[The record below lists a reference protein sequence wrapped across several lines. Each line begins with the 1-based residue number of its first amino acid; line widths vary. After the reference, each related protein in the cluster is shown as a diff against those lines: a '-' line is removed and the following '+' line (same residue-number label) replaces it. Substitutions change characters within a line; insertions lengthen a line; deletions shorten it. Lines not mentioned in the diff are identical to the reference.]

1 MRALHNRIN
10 RNVLKERLMQ
20 ESFKRITVSFYRYVI
35 LNNPQEFRN
44 KLYLDFEDLEIFGRI
59 YVAYEGIN
67 AQISVPEH
75 NWDDFKKYLNHTK
88 ELENMPLKIAIEDNG
103 KSFYKLD
110 VKVRKKIVADGLDD
124 NSFDVTNVG
133 KRLSAA
139 EFNEAL
145 ENPDT
150 IVIDMR
156 NHYES
161 EVGRFENAI
170 CPDADTFK
178 EELPIVMDILKGKE
192 DKKVLLYCTGGVR
205 CEKAS
210 AYLKHHGFKDVNQ
223 LHGGIIEYARQVKHF
238 GLPSKFKGKN
248 FVFDQRLGERITD
261 DILSTCHQCGKPC
274 DNHTNCANDD
284 CHLLFI
290 QCDECKTKYKGCCTP
305 QCMSIIELPIEEQI
319 KLRKGKTKENA
330 HSVYKSRLRPNLKKF
345 LLENSEFRFDK
356 NASQ

>member
-1 MRALHNRIN
+1 MRALHNRVN
-10 RNVLKERLMQ
+10 RNILKERLMQ

-35 LNNPQEFRN
+35 INNPQEFRD
-44 KLYLDFEDLEIFGRI
+44 KLYLDFEDLGIFGRVYI
-59 YVAYEGIN
+59 AYEGIN
-67 AQISVPEH
+67 AQISLPEH
-75 NWDDFKKYLNHTK
+75 NWDAFKKYLDHTK
-88 ELENMPLKIAIEDNG
+88 ELENIPLKIAVEDNG

-124 NSFDVTNVG
+124 KSFDVTNVG
-133 KRLSAA
+133 KHLSAA
-139 EFNEAL
+139 EFNDAL
-145 ENPDT
+145 ENPNT
-150 IVIDMR
+150 VLIDMR

-161 EVGRFENAI
+161 EVGRFDNAI
-170 CPDADTFK
+170 CPNADTFK

-223 LHGGIIEYARQVKHF
+223 LHGGIIEYARQVKQF

-261 DILSTCHQCGKPC
+261 DILSTCHQCGKAC
-274 DNHTNCANDD
+274 DNHTNCANDE

-290 QCDECKTKYKGCCTP
+290 QCDECKAKYKGCCTP
-305 QCMSIIELPIEEQI
+305 QCMKIIELPIEEQI
-319 KLRKGKTKENA
+319 RLRKGKTKENT
-330 HSVYKSRLRPNLKKF
+330 HGKSRLRPNLKKF
-345 LLENSEFRFDK
+345 LLENFEFRFDK
-356 NASQ
+356 NASE

>member
-1 MRALHNRIN
+1 MRALHNRVN
-10 RNVLKERLMQ
+10 RNELKERLMK
-20 ESFKRITVSFYRYVI
+20 EPFKRITVSFYRYVI
-35 LNNPQEFRN
+35 FENSQEFRD
-44 KLYLDFEDLEIFGRI
+44 KLYLDFEDLGIFGRV

-75 NWDDFKKYLNHTK
+75 NWDAFKAYLESQK
-88 ELENMPLKIAIEDNG
+88 QLVNMPLKIAVEDNG

-110 VKVRKKIVADGLDD
+110 VKVRNKIVADGLDD
-124 NSFDVTNVG
+124 NTFDVTNVG
-133 KRLSAA
+133 KHLSAA

-150 IVIDMR
+150 VVIDMR

-161 EVGRFENAI
+161 EVGRFENSI

-192 DKKVLLYCTGGVR
+192 DKKILLYCTGGVR

-261 DILSTCHQCGKPC
+261 DILSTCHQCGSPC

-290 QCDECKTKYKGCCTP
+290 QCDECKKKYKGCCTP
-305 QCMSIIELPIEEQI
+305 QCMNIIALPMEEQI
-319 KLRKGKTKENA
+319 KLRKGKTKDNA
-330 HSVYKSRLRPNLKKF
+330 QSVYKSRLRPNLKKL
-345 LLENSEFRFDK
+345 LLENSEFRFD
-356 NASQ
+356 